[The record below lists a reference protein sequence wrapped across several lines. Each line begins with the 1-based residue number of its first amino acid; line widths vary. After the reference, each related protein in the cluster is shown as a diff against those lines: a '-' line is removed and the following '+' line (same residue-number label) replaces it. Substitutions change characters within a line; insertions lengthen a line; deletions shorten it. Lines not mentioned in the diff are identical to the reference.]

1 MIKGIFNAGRNLQA
15 LSKNIDI
22 VANNIANV
30 NTTGY
35 KREVPFSEIM
45 SQIADTPVK
54 QITDFSEGN
63 LIETSNPLDLAIRGD
78 AFFLVKTDNGTE
90 YTKGGKFTISED
102 GFIETDDGARVLGM
116 KGEINVYEGVLDKNQ
131 DINISKN
138 GDVKVGDIIID
149 KLAIAK
155 IGQNQRVIRQ
165 DSSNF
170 IPTDGMVIF
179 ANDNEYSVDQ
189 GYLEESNV
197 NPVLEMQSMITISKE
212 FESTQKTIRYLDQ
225 SLEKLNEV
233 GKV

>member
-1 MIKGIFNAGRNLQA
+1 MIKGIFNAARNLQA
-15 LSKNIDI
+15 QSKNIEI

-35 KREVPFSEIM
+35 KREIPFSEIM
-45 SQIADTPVK
+45 SQIADAPVK
-54 QITDFSEGN
+54 QITDYSEGS
-63 LIETSNPLDLAIRGD
+63 LIETTNPLDLAMRGD
-78 AFFLVKTDNGTE
+78 GFFMIKTNNGTQ
-90 YTKGGKFTISED
+90 YTKSGKFTLSDD
-102 GFIETDDGARVLGM
+102 GFIETDDGARVLGL
-116 KGEINVYEGVLDKNQ
+116 KGEINVFNGVLDRNQ
-131 DINISKN
+131 EINISKD
-138 GDVKVGDIIID
+138 GEVKVGDIIVD
-149 KLAIAK
+149 KLAVAK
-155 IGQNQRVIRQ
+155 IGETQHVIRQ
-165 DSSNF
+165 DGANF

-179 ANDNEYSVDQ
+179 AKEGEYQIEQ